1 MKLSQYLPGAKRA
14 RFGAAA
20 AATLV
25 LLVAIPGSAQ
35 AATAVGL
42 GTADSFV
49 VLAGTGVTNTG
60 PTTLNGD
67 IGTFPTT
74 TITDL
79 GTITINGTNHAGD
92 GVTQGAKTDLTT
104 AYDAAAGQGP
114 TNPIAAALD
123 GQTLVPGVYNS
134 ASQILLNGGAVTL
147 DAGGNAA
154 AVWVFQAGSDLIV
167 GNGSVVNLTNGAQA
181 CNVFWQVGSSG
192 DRGIRECS
200 EVPAE
205 RGRAGV
211 GDTLA
216 GQGPTLPIAAALD
229 GQTLVP
235 GVYNSASQILLNG
248 GAVTLDAGGDA
259 AAVWVFQAGSDLIVG
274 NGSVVNLTNGAQA
287 CNVFWQV
294 GSSASLG
301 TSVAFRG
308 TIMALTSITLATAAT
323 LEGRALARNGTV
335 TLDTNTITRPICAAA
350 PAPSA
355 AAQVTA
361 TPTGAV
367 STGDGSTSGGTDVGP
382 YLLTAAL
389 VLAGVGG
396 TAVLVARRR
405 RQV

>member
-1 MKLSQYLPGAKRA
+1 MSVSTFVLGGKRA
-14 RFGAAA
+14 RYGAAA
-20 AATLV
+20 AATLA

-42 GTADSFV
+42 GTASSFV

-60 PTTLNGD
+60 ATTLNGD

-92 GVTQGAKTDLTT
+92 GVTQGTKSDLVT
-104 AYDAAAGQGP
+104 AYYSAACQGP
-114 TNPIAAALD
+114 TN
-123 GQTLVPGVYNS
+123 
-134 ASQILLNGGAVTL
+134 
-147 DAGGNAA
+147 
-154 AVWVFQAGSDLIV
+154 
-167 GNGSVVNLTNGAQA
+167 
-181 CNVFWQVGSSG
+181 
-192 DRGIRECS
+192 
-200 EVPAE
+200 
-205 RGRAGV
+205 
-211 GDTLA
+211 
-216 GQGPTLPIAAALD
+216 PIAAALD

-301 TSVAFRG
+301 TGVAFRG

-335 TLDTNTITRPICAAA
+335 TLDTNTITTPTCAAPQVAA
-350 PAPSA
+350 PRGP
-355 AAQVTA
+355 
-361 TPTGAV
+361 V
-367 STGDGSTSGGTDVGP
+367 STGDGSTSGAVSNVAYVVAGALAVAGFGG
-382 YLLTAAL
+382 AA
-389 VLAGVGG
+389 VLAV
-396 TAVLVARRR
+396 RRR
-405 RQV
+405 RQDA

>member
-1 MKLSQYLPGAKRA
+1 MTLFKYLPGAKRA

-92 GVTQGAKTDLTT
+92 GVTQGAKADLVT
-104 AYDAAAGQGP
+104 AYD
-114 TNPIAAALD
+114 
-123 GQTLVPGVYNS
+123 S
-134 ASQILLNGGAVTL
+134 A
-147 DAGGNAA
+147 
-154 AVWVFQAGSDLIV
+154 
-167 GNGSVVNLTNGAQA
+167 
-181 CNVFWQVGSSG
+181 
-192 DRGIRECS
+192 
-200 EVPAE
+200 
-205 RGRAGV
+205 
-211 GDTLA
+211 A

-274 NGSVVNLTNGAQA
+274 NGSVVSLTNGAQA

>member
-14 RFGAAA
+14 SFGAAA
-20 AATLV
+20 VGTLV
-25 LLVAIPGSAQ
+25 LVVAVAVSAQ

-74 TITDL
+74 TISDL
-79 GTITINGTNHAGD
+79 GTITITGTNHAGD
-92 GVTQGAKTDLTT
+92 GVTQGAKSDLVT
-104 AYDAAAGQGP
+104 AYDSAAGQGP
-114 TNPIAAALD
+114 TN
-123 GQTLVPGVYNS
+123 
-134 ASQILLNGGAVTL
+134 
-147 DAGGNAA
+147 
-154 AVWVFQAGSDLIV
+154 
-167 GNGSVVNLTNGAQA
+167 
-181 CNVFWQVGSSG
+181 
-192 DRGIRECS
+192 
-200 EVPAE
+200 
-205 RGRAGV
+205 
-211 GDTLA
+211 
-216 GQGPTLPIAAALD
+216 PIAAALD

-301 TSVAFRG
+301 TGVAFRG

-335 TLDTNTITRPICAAA
+335 TLDTNTITSAVCAAA
-350 PAPSA
+350 PAPAS
-355 AAQVTA
+355 QVRRV
-361 TPTGAV
+361 PRGAV
-367 STGDGSTSGGTDVGP
+367 STGDGSTSGISTGP
-382 YLLTAAL
+382 LYAAVTAL
-389 VLAGVGG
+389 VLIGFGG
-396 TAVLVARRR
+396 AAVVATRRR
-405 RQV
+405 RLGA